1 MQAVQRTG
9 GVGREIKRVD
19 ALRLAVK
26 GGEMTQASQ
35 RRVGLQPSGR
45 RHQRGVK
52 QTPEQR
58 ARLLTFVAE
67 STKQTSR
74 CESAAELTGRTQAAV
89 RRALDQVGIQR
100 RRSELAGRR
109 G

>member
-1 MQAVQRTG
+1 MTWTG
-9 GVGREIKRVD
+9 IRHAQGEAD
-19 ALRLAVK
+19 AR
-26 GGEMTQASQ
+26 
-35 RRVGLQPSGR
+35 
-45 RHQRGVK
+45 
-52 QTPEQR
+52 QR
-58 ARLLTFVAE
+58 ARLLIFVAK